1 MRLPTEKTRARRSV
15 DGVSMLLYGA
25 PKIGKSTFCSRFDN
39 ALFLACEPGLSYL
52 ETYNVNISS
61 WRDFLDALT
70 ELEKGCTFKT
80 LVIDTVDQ
88 MWAYCVRAL
97 LDAYKIQ
104 FVGDLA
110 FGKGYALI
118 EGEFQKAIMRLT
130 ALRKGLV
137 FISHAYLDEVDTIQG
152 QVKKFLPT
160 IPEKARKY
168 ILPLVDI
175 IGFATAEFYID
186 AEGNRIE
193 RRIMRTQPGTL
204 WEAGD
209 RSGRL
214 PDIIPFKFAA
224 FKYYFEEQEEK

>member
-1 MRLPTEKTRARRSV
+1 MKLPTEKTKARRSV
-15 DGVSMLLYGA
+15 DCVSMLLYGA

-52 ETYNVNISS
+52 ETFNVNISS
-61 WRDFLDALT
+61 WKDFLDALK
-70 ELEKGCTFKT
+70 ELEKGCDFKT
-80 LVIDTVDQ
+80 IIIDTVDQ

-118 EGEFQKAIMRLT
+118 EGEFQKAIMRLM
-130 ALRKGLV
+130 ALRKGVV
-137 FISHAYLDEVDTIQG
+137 FISHATFAELDTPQG
-152 QVKKFLPT
+152 KIKKIVPS
-160 IPEKARKY
+160 IPERARNVVM
-168 ILPLVDI
+168 PLVDV
-175 IGFATAEFYID
+175 IGYAASGVSID
-186 AEGNRIE
+186 SSGNAVEQRVL
-193 RRIMRTQPGTL
+193 RTQPGAF

-214 PDIIPFKFAA
+214 PEMIPFKFAA
-224 FKYYFEEQEEK
+224 FKYYFEAQEEK